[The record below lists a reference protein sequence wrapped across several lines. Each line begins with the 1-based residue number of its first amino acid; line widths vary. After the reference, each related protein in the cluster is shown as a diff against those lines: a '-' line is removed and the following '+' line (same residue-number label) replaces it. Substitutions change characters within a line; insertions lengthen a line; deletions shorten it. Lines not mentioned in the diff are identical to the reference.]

1 MATVTETYTLPQFV
15 EDLRRLAAASA
26 DTNELIT
33 RTKPFAA
40 RLAASPDLQARCR
53 KECDPEQGFGFQ
65 LLHEE
70 PDHDLAVALLS
81 WLPGRGTPPHDHGTW
96 GVVVGVEG
104 DEVNTFYKRVDD
116 GSRAGH
122 AELKKL
128 SEKVFGPGDV
138 LGITPAI
145 IHSVHNATD
154 KISVSLAHLRPA
166 YQLHAALEVR
176 PRAQQ
181 GRAFRGQSRLA
192 EPLPCAAG

>member
-15 EDLRRLAAASA
+15 EDLRGIARSSA
-26 DTNELIT
+26 DTNELIS
-33 RTKPFAA
+33 RTKPFAV
-40 RLAASPDLQARCR
+40 RLAASPDLAARCR
-53 KECDPEQGFGFQ
+53 KECDPDQGFGFQ

-70 PDHDLAVALLS
+70 PGHDLAVALLS
-81 WLPGRGTPPHDHGTW
+81 WLPGRGTPPHNHGTW

-128 SEKVFGPGDV
+128 SEKVFGPGEA

-154 KISVSLAHLRPA
+154 RISVSLHI
-166 YQLHAALEVR
+166 Y
-176 PRAQQ
+176 
-181 GRAFRGQSRLA
+181 GRHINHTNRSKFDVEHNIE
-192 EPLPCAAG
+192 EPFVVKVV